1 MQCWD
6 RIWVHI
12 VSLGCDPRKHL
23 LSKGWRK
30 WGGEGRRLIRVCYW
44 AGPHC
49 GQPELIQLGS
59 SGFQCRTGIE
69 IIPLGKQRSW
79 LFIYQFLVFPLVE
92 GCLCVWTLWH
102 FPAHWPSSPSYL
114 LALMSLRFAL
124 GVWRSVGREPTASA
138 RGLIQIGIWV
148 THPWPFLPTLN
159 GYIKMS
165 CKEKKMSCKAV
176 TVDLKES
183 KAGNKIF
190 P

>member
-102 FPAHWPSSPSYL
+102 FPAHWPSSSSYL
-114 LALMSLRFAL
+114 LALMSRKVCPR
-124 GVWRSVGREPTASA
+124 GVEVCRQRTNSISQGANPNWYLSNSSMAIST
-138 RGLIQIGIWV
+138 
-148 THPWPFLPTLN
+148 
-159 GYIKMS
+159 YIKWLYQNVM
-165 CKEKKMSCKAV
+165 
-176 TVDLKES
+176 
-183 KAGNKIF
+183 
-190 P
+190 